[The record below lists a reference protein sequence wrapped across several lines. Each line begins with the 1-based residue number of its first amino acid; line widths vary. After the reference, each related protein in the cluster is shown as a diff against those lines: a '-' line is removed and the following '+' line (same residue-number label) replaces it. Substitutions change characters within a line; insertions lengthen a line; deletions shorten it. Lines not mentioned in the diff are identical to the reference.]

1 MNNSLK
7 LQLVLETLNKAS
19 APLKKIGLDS
29 SKTAK
34 QLKASRDALKGLQRQ
49 QRDIESFKKLQTA
62 TQQTTDKLKQAQE
75 RTRALAKQIKETENP
90 SKRLTAQ
97 FAAATRQAK
106 KLKTAHIQNRDTL
119 HALGNSLRVAGIRT
133 ESLNL
138 YQSNI
143 ARQIANTT
151 GEISGQVEEL
161 NELAD
166 SFDYYTQL
174 QISGA
179 KLAAQSAVGL
189 YLGQRAAGGIAG
201 LMNEGFDF
209 DAAMSQVQ
217 ALTRLNKESKVM
229 IALRAQA
236 RDLGANTSF
245 KASEAA
251 SAQGFLAMAG
261 FTPQAILDAMPG
273 MLSLAKA
280 AGTDLGE
287 TADISSN
294 ILSGFK
300 LNANQMGAVSDTLT
314 AAFTRSNTTLQMLG
328 DTMSYVAPIAGE
340 LGGSIEEV
348 AALAGKLGEA
358 GIQSSMG
365 GTALRSI
372 YGRIAAPPKAAADA
386 LEQLNIQTLDA
397 NGNLRPMIGI
407 LKQLSEATDGLG
419 NAQKA
424 GLFKDIAGE
433 EAFGAL
439 SILVNQAKQGELTK
453 FLTIIKAAKGEAA
466 ATASI
471 MSDNARGDLKAFSS
485 AWSDVLIGLEETKDA
500 PIRQLIKD
508 ATALVRIIG
517 QWTQANPELTA
528 GIIKWSAILAVAV
541 TVLSSIGLAVGGV
554 MMGVGTLFK
563 AFIFL
568 RTYALAPLIMRALPA
583 LLTALKTVTLF
594 LLANPIGLTI
604 TGIATAAF
612 IIYKNWEPVKA
623 FFKNLW
629 AEVKTAFDGGL
640 LDILAL
646 LVNWSPLGILYQS
659 IQHALDSLGIELPG
673 KFTEFGSMLI
683 NGLID
688 GIKNKLGDLKSSI
701 TGVASSASEWFKD
714 KLGIRSPSRVFINHG
729 SDVMAGLEKG
739 LANNRN
745 TLRPLMNM
753 SQRVKNV
760 GAGLAIGS
768 MSMGAAAF
776 DNRPPLQARAAQTA
790 GSSISVGAIHVHAAP
805 GMDEQA
811 LARLVAT
818 ELAKLQHQHAAS
830 RRSNLSDED

>member
-34 QLKASRDALKGLQRQ
+34 QLKASRDALRQLQRQ
-49 QRDIESFKKLQTA
+49 QRDISSFEKVSSATKETADQLAYARRKVESLTDEIAANGVPTAAMTKRFKAA
-62 TQQTTDKLKQAQE
+62 TTVADKLAKTHELNRQKLI
-75 RTRALAKQIKETENP
+75 TLKSALKN
-90 SKRLTAQ
+90 
-97 FAAATRQAK
+97 
-106 KLKTAHIQNRDTL
+106 
-119 HALGNSLRVAGIRT
+119 AGIST
-133 ESLNL
+133 GSLDNHQQQL
-138 YQSNI
+138 NTRIKQTNAAI
-143 ARQIANTT
+143 EHQHAR
-151 GEISGQVEEL
+151 L
-161 NELAD
+161 N
-166 SFDYYTQL
+166 
-174 QISGA
+174 
-179 KLAAQSAVGL
+179 KLAAAQKRYSQLQSRGAVLAAKSAVGM
-189 YLGQRAAGGIAG
+189 YAGQRAAGGVAG
-201 LMNEGFDF
+201 LVNEGFDF

-217 ALTRLNKESKVM
+217 ALTRLNKENDRM
-229 IALRAQA
+229 IALRVQA
-236 RDLGANTSF
+236 RTLGANTSF
-245 KASEAA
+245 TASEAA
-251 SAQGFLAMAG
+251 SGQSYLAMAG

-273 MLSLAKA
+273 MLSLAKS
-280 AGTDLGE
+280 AGAELGE
-287 TADISSN
+287 AADISSN
-294 ILSGFK
+294 ILTGFK
-300 LNANQMGAVSDTLT
+300 LNANQMGMVGDTLT
-314 AAFTRSNTTLQMLG
+314 ATFTRSNTTLQMLG
-328 DTMSYVAPIAGE
+328 ETMGYVAPIASE
-340 LGGSIEEV
+340 LGGNINEV
-348 AALAGKLGEA
+348 SALAGKLGDA
-358 GIQSSMG
+358 GIQGSMA
-365 GTALRSI
+365 GTALRAI
-372 YGRIAAPPKAAADA
+372 YGRIAAPPKDA
-386 LEQLNIQTLDA
+386 LAALTELNIQTLDA
-397 NGNLRPMIGI
+397 NGNLLPMISI
-407 LKQLSEATDGLG
+407 IKQLSNATQGLG
-419 NAQKA
+419 DAQKA
-424 GLFKDIAGE
+424 GLFKDIAGD

-439 SILVNQAKQGELTK
+439 SVLVNQAKQGELTK
-453 FLTIIKAAKGEAA
+453 FLNIIKAANGEAA

-471 MSDNARGDLKAFSS
+471 MSDNARGDLKAFRS
-485 AWSDVLIGLEETKDA
+485 AWSDVLIGLEETKDG
-500 PIRQLIKD
+500 PIRQLIQD
-508 ATALVRIIG
+508 ATALVRTIG

-528 GIIKWSAILAVAV
+528 GIIKWAGVLAAVVA
-541 TVLSSIGLAVGGV
+541 VLSSVGLAAAGV
-554 MMGVGTLFK
+554 MMGLGTLLKLFTT
-563 AFIFL
+563 L
-568 RTYALAPLIMRALPA
+568 RITALLPLAKKALPA
-583 LLTALKTVTLF
+583 VLTALRALSLF
-594 LLANPIGLTI
+594 LITNPIGLTI

-612 IIYKNWEPVKA
+612 IIYKNWEPIKA

-629 AEVKTAFDGGL
+629 AEVKAAFDGGL

-646 LVNWSPLGILYQS
+646 LLNWSPLGILYQS